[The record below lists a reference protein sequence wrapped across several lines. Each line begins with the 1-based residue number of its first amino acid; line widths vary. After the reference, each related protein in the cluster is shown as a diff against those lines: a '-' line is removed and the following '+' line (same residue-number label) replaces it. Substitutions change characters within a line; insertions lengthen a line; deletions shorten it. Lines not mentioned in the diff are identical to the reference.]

1 MERYMENNQNLK
13 SFFKEGG
20 KKITQFQIEAK
31 LEEVIDWMNDLASD
45 EMKYI
50 RFTKQTIG
58 WEYESVLIYW
68 VDCWF
73 ASNCDLINW
82 TIRTSLAEKG
92 AWIVYSVFEAEIM

>member
-58 WEYESVLIYW
+58 
-68 VDCWF
+68 
-73 ASNCDLINW
+73 
-82 TIRTSLAEKG
+82 
-92 AWIVYSVFEAEIM
+92 